1 MDDRQVS
8 NIIKLEKKF
17 TALWLAAGLIYFYLR
32 EKKSYRLLY
41 ARLAFAFAIC
51 LFLLHLLLGIV
62 EFSSFPAAAASA
74 VFCFSPLRCGSDC
87 EWDLFCFMF
96 VSVGAF
102 EYFGMIY
109 CLHADRVLFWLQ
121 DFEGYGMMM

>member
-32 EKKSYRLLY
+32 VKKKVTDTPML
-41 ARLAFAFAIC
+41 RLAFAFA
-51 LFLLHLLLGIV
+51 
-62 EFSSFPAAAASA
+62 FSCSTCCWELWSFPA
-74 VFCFSPLRCGSDC
+74 FQLPLHLRCFVFL
-87 EWDLFCFMF
+87 LFVVGAIVSGICFAF
-96 VSVGAF
+96 FLVSVGAF

>member
-1 MDDRQVS
+1 VGAIVS
-8 NIIKLEKKF
+8 GIC
-17 TALWLAAGLIYFYLR
+17 
-32 EKKSYRLLY
+32 
-41 ARLAFAFAIC
+41 FAF
-51 LFLLHLLLGIV
+51 FL
-62 EFSSFPAAAASA
+62 
-74 VFCFSPLRCGSDC
+74 
-87 EWDLFCFMF
+87 

>member
-1 MDDRQVS
+1 VS
-8 NIIKLEKKF
+8 
-17 TALWLAAGLIYFYLR
+17 GV
-32 EKKSYRLLY
+32 
-41 ARLAFAFAIC
+41 C
-51 LFLLHLLLGIV
+51 LFFFFFFV
-62 EFSSFPAAAASA
+62 
-74 VFCFSPLRCGSDC
+74 
-87 EWDLFCFMF
+87 F